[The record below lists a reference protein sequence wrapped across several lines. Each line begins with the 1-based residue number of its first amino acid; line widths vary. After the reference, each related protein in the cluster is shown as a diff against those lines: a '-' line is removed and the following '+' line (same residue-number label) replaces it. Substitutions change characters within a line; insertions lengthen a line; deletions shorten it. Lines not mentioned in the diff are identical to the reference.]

1 MLEILYMYVNQKHRK
16 KMYNMKKQI
25 EMEKRK
31 WKTSSKTAKWH
42 NQDKRQK
49 WQINPAAFKTC
60 NSKTNSFIC
69 CVVYAV

>member
-1 MLEILYMYVNQKHRK
+1 
-16 KMYNMKKQI
+16 MKKQI